1 MRYIHQHN
9 THLFISSDSNK
20 NAIESKAEFN
30 QLVKNFENAQ
40 RKQIIN
46 NTKFLLNSISLT
58 KYINYPK
65 ANLSDKLIK
74 DLANYIEK
82 NNIAVP
88 HLPNGLVNLLIRQYL
103 LNHLLFNKTDFQI
116 SLHNYF
122 TNSNLSIKELLI
134 NLENTIHDI
143 DENYIT
149 INYVPK
155 NYFHL
160 DYTGQQIEFNQDL
173 INREIQYI
181 EAHSKWKCLKN
192 TDLII

>member
-1 MRYIHQHN
+1 MRYIYQHN

-20 NAIESKAEFN
+20 NAIESKTEFN
-30 QLVKNFENAQ
+30 KLIKNFENDQ

-46 NTKFLLNSISLT
+46 NTKILLSDVSLT

-65 ANLSDKLIK
+65 TNLSNKLIE
-74 DLANYIEK
+74 DLTNYITK
-82 NNIAVP
+82 NNITTP

-103 LNHLLFNKTDFQI
+103 LDHLLLNKTDFQI

-122 TNSNLSIKELLI
+122 TNSNLSVKELLI
-134 NLENTIHDI
+134 NLENIIHNI
-143 DENYIT
+143 DKDYIIT
-149 INYVPK
+149 NYVPE

-160 DYTGQQIEFNQDL
+160 DYLGQQIEFNQDL
-173 INREIQYI
+173 MDHEIKYI
-181 EAHSKWKCLKN
+181 ETHSKWKCLKD

>member
-40 RKQIIN
+40 HKQIIN
-46 NTKFLLNSISLT
+46 NTKILLNDISLT

-74 DLANYIEK
+74 DLANYVEK
-82 NNIAVP
+82 NNTAIP
-88 HLPNGLVNLLIRQYL
+88 HLPNGLVNLLIHQYL
-103 LNHLLFNKTDFQI
+103 LNHLLSNKTNFQI

-134 NLENTIHDI
+134 NLENTIHNI

-160 DYTGQQIEFNQDL
+160 NYTGQQIEFNQDL
-173 INREIQYI
+173 INHEIQYI
-181 EAHSKWKCLKN
+181 EAHSKWKYLKS